1 MNLKLLGT
9 DGQTSIGKL
18 SKVYSGCTKEAFTKG
33 FIKDNFSIFNEI
45 KFKIN

>member
-18 SKVYSGCTKEAFTKG
+18 SKVYSGCAKEAFTKG
-33 FIKDNFSIFNEI
+33 FITDLFSEI